1 MREIQLNINSEGYKK
16 IDNNIFELNN
26 KILEEFEIIYNDK
39 KYNSNGHKNTAIIN
53 DLNELKKFNYLEK
66 LNKNILNLIK
76 NNKIKNIQFDDIWFV
91 KSVESIY
98 EPRKLPYVPHIDKVR
113 KIKAMV
119 YLNDVTI
126 EDGPLFITKV
136 DPNIY
141 ENFRK
146 ELKPDYKKRQ
156 ENEVKNL
163 NIKDYSP
170 LFGKFGTTIFFDT
183 NAPHFA
189 GKIYNKSS
197 MRKIIRFNFR
207 VKPENYFKKIV
218 KKIFKINL

>member
-53 DLNELKKFNYLEK
+53 NLNELKKFNYLEK

-91 KSVESIY
+91 ISVESIY
-98 EPRKLPYVPHIDKVR
+98 EPKKLPFIPHIDKVR

-126 EDGPLFITKV
+126 EDGPLYIAKV
-136 DPNIY
+136 DPNNY

-156 ENEVKNL
+156 ENEIKNL
-163 NIKDYSP
+163 KIEDYSP
-170 LFGKFGTTIFFDT
+170 LNGEFGTTIFFDT

-189 GKIYNKSS
+189 GKIHNENS

-207 VKPENYFKKIV
+207 VKPENYLKKFV
-218 KKIFKINL
+218 KKILKINL

>member
-1 MREIQLNINSEGYKK
+1 MPDIQLNISSDGYKK
-16 IDNNIFELNN
+16 IDNNIFHLDS
-26 KILEEFEIIYNDK
+26 KILEEYENIYNDK
-39 KYNSNGHKNTAIIN
+39 KYRDNGQVNTSIISNKK
-53 DLNELKKFNYLEK
+53 DLKKFNN
-66 LNKNILNLIK
+66 LNSLNQKILSLIK
-76 NNKIKNIQFDDIWFV
+76 FNKLDNIEFDDIWFV

-98 EPRKLPYVPHIDKVR
+98 EPKKLPYIPHIDKVR

-126 EDGPLFITKV
+126 EDGPLFMAKV
-136 DPNIY
+136 DPNNY

-163 NIKDYSP
+163 NIEDYSP
-170 LFGKFGTTIFFDT
+170 LNGKFGTTIFFDT

-189 GKIYNKSS
+189 GKIYNKNSL
-197 MRKIIRFNFR
+197 RKIIRFNFR
-207 VKPENYFKKIV
+207 FKPQNPIKNF
-218 KKIFKINL
+218 FRNLF

>member
-53 DLNELKKFNYLEK
+53 NLNELKKFNYLEK

-126 EDGPLFITKV
+126 EDGPLFMAKV
-136 DPNIY
+136 DPNNY

-163 NIKDYSP
+163 NIEDYSP
-170 LFGKFGTTIFFDT
+170 LNGKFGTTIFFDT

-189 GKIYNKSS
+189 GKIYNKNSL
-197 MRKIIRFNFR
+197 RKIIRFNFR
-207 VKPENYFKKIV
+207 FKPQNPIKNF
-218 KKIFKINL
+218 FRNLF